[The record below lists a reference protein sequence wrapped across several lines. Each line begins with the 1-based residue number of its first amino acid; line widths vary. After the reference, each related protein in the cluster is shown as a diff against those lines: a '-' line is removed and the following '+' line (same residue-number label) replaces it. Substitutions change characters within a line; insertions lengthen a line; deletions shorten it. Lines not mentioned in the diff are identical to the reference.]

1 MSLFA
6 RNLRFLR
13 KQRGLN
19 QGEISL
25 LFNKRGNT
33 VGNWENSKSEP
44 SIGELVK
51 LADYLKVGLHD
62 LLHTDLQKEALHAI
76 DPATALNPSSG
87 MQTLKSY
94 TINEASAS
102 LAQDGSSDSFWLILR
117 ELRLINEKLDS
128 IKQAAE
134 SGSVKPGSDKSN
146 H

>member
-19 QGEISL
+19 QDEISL
-25 LFNKRGNT
+25 LFNKGANT

-51 LADYLKVGLHD
+51 LADYFKVGLQE
-62 LLHTDLQKEALHAI
+62 LLHTDLQKQTLNAIEAASG
-76 DPATALNPSSG
+76 NSSASG
-87 MQTLKSY
+87 QPLKSY
-94 TINEASAS
+94 SINDPSLS
-102 LAQDGSSDSFWLILR
+102 LAQDGNSNSFWLILR
-117 ELRLINEKLDS
+117 ELGSVNEKLDTIRS
-128 IKQAAE
+128 LLE
-134 SGSVKPGSDKSN
+134 SGVRKSGFDKSN

>member
-19 QGEISL
+19 QDDISL
-25 LFNKRGNT
+25 LFNKRANT

-51 LADYLKVGLHD
+51 LADYFKVGLQE
-62 LLHTDLQKEALHAI
+62 LLHADLQKKSLQAI
-76 DPATALNPSSG
+76 DAASGRPDSVTTALNTYPVNDAGS
-87 MQTLKSY
+87 
-94 TINEASAS
+94 S

-117 ELRLINEKLDS
+117 ELRSMNEKLDVL
-128 IKQAAE
+128 KLFFE
-134 SGSVKPGSDKSN
+134 SGSRIPDSDKSN

>member
-19 QGEISL
+19 QEHISL

-51 LADYLKVGLHD
+51 LADYFKVGLQD
-62 LLHTDLQKEALHAI
+62 LLHADLQKKSLL
-76 DPATALNPSSG
+76 ATDRETGIPPGDAAPVNAYA
-87 MQTLKSY
+87 M
-94 TINEASAS
+94 NEAGTS
-102 LAQDGSSDSFWLILR
+102 LAQDASQDSFWLILR
-117 ELRLINEKLDS
+117 ELRSLNEKLDALKLN
-128 IKQAAE
+128 IE
-134 SGSVKPGSDKSN
+134 SGSRISFSDKSN

>member
-19 QGEISL
+19 QDDISL
-25 LFNKRGNT
+25 LFNKRANT

-51 LADYLKVGLHD
+51 LADYFKVGLQE
-62 LLHTDLQKEALHAI
+62 LLHADLQKKSLQAI
-76 DPATALNPSSG
+76 DAASGSPDSITTAMNTYPVNDAGS
-87 MQTLKSY
+87 
-94 TINEASAS
+94 S

-117 ELRLINEKLDS
+117 ELRSMNEKLDEL
-128 IKQAAE
+128 KQIGG
-134 SGSVKPGSDKSN
+134 SGLHKPGSDKSY

>member
-19 QGEISL
+19 QDDISL
-25 LFNKRGNT
+25 LFNKRANT

-51 LADYLKVGLHD
+51 LADYFKVGLQE
-62 LLHTDLQKEALHAI
+62 LLHADLQKKSLQ
-76 DPATALNPSSG
+76 ATDTASGIPDAVTAALNTYPVNDAGS
-87 MQTLKSY
+87 
-94 TINEASAS
+94 S

-117 ELRLINEKLDS
+117 ELRSMNEKLDAL
-128 IKQAAE
+128 KLFFE
-134 SGSVKPGSDKSN
+134 SGLRIPGSDKSN

>member
-19 QGEISL
+19 QDEISA
-25 LFNKRGNT
+25 LFNKRANT

-51 LADYLKVGLHD
+51 LADYFKIDLHE
-62 LLHTDLQKEALHAI
+62 LLHSDLQKK
-76 DPATALNPSSG
+76 TLNAMGAEPG
-87 MQTLKSY
+87 LPPGGDQPLKSY
-94 TINEASAS
+94 AFNESS
-102 LAQDGSSDSFWLILR
+102 SSMAQDGSSDSFWLILR
-117 ELRLINEKLDS
+117 ELRSVHEKLDS
-128 IKQAAE
+128 MKLVLE
-134 SGSVKPGSDKSN
+134 SGARKSGSDKSN

>member
-19 QGEISL
+19 QDDISL
-25 LFNKRGNT
+25 LFNKRANT

-51 LADYLKVGLHD
+51 LADYFNIGLQD
-62 LLHTDLQKEALHAI
+62 LLHADLQKKSLQALDAEPGVQPNDSFI
-76 DPATALNPSSG
+76 YSYPVNESG
-87 MQTLKSY
+87 S
-94 TINEASAS
+94 S
-102 LAQDGSSDSFWLILR
+102 LAQDGTSDSFWLILR
-117 ELRLINEKLDS
+117 ELRALNEKMDLLK
-128 IKQAAE
+128 IFFE
-134 SGSVKPGSDKSN
+134 SGARISGADKSN